1 MNLLVS
7 RVLSV
12 SFTLKW
18 LICSKQVFA
27 RGVSRQHR
35 SQPCRMLIFP
45 NRIGFGRY
53 QQQLFVLS
61 GLGWLAD
68 SEFFFAIDFWSRP
81 YLGCDD
87 QPHIHYKSDP
97 TLFGVLITIPRSLVP
112 RRSYCSSPGSAGIES
127 VSNRIHHIGPICGL
141 NNGGDDM
148 GCAS

>member
-68 SEFFFAIDFWSRP
+68 SEFFLQLTFGLDRTSVATISRIYITSPTRP
-81 YLGCDD
+81 YLVC
-87 QPHIHYKSDP
+87 
-97 TLFGVLITIPRSLVP
+97 
-112 RRSYCSSPGSAGIES
+112 
-127 VSNRIHHIGPICGL
+127 
-141 NNGGDDM
+141 
-148 GCAS
+148 